1 MAAEKPPITKIN
13 PDKAT
18 REELIEF
25 VKKQHTIYK
34 DLEEKYAKIGTVY
47 KKKKEENENYLKEIE
62 ELKKS
67 KITNDNISLELE
79 NNKKRIR
86 DLEDTQKLDAEF
98 KKRFTKTINRNYNRE
113 GFNCVISYYK
123 LRITKT

>member
-62 ELKKS
+62 ELKK
-67 KITNDNISLELE
+67 I
-79 NNKKRIR
+79 
-86 DLEDTQKLDAEF
+86 
-98 KKRFTKTINRNYNRE
+98 
-113 GFNCVISYYK
+113 
-123 LRITKT
+123 